1 MFSCAAIQLVS
12 YAQPADLAA
21 QYRKT
26 PAAAQFKLH
35 PGPGPISEY
44 HSRHI
49 WLFSF
54 TFTVIYIHSLSGAL
68 NPQLKVK
75 VSQSHAMLAQRGRRS
90 IALLILNLG
99 AGWRWVVNATPQ
111 PLYSREGCPAPTVQ
125 QAGWAPGPVWTSV
138 KKRSLF
144 CTGARTSD
152 RPARRQ
158 SLYPLRYS
166 GTSTPN

>member
-1 MFSCAAIQLVS
+1 MFSCAAIQRVS

-26 PAAAQFKLH
+26 PAAAQSKLH

-54 TFTVIYIHSLSGAL
+54 TFTVIYIQSLSGAL

-75 VSQSHAMLAQRGRRS
+75 VSQSHAMLAQRGGEV
-90 IALLILNLG
+90 L
-99 AGWRWVVNATPQ
+99 
-111 PLYSREGCPAPTVQ
+111 LYSFLTSALDGG
-125 QAGWAPGPVWTSV
+125 GW
-138 KKRSLF
+138 
-144 CTGARTSD
+144 
-152 RPARRQ
+152 
-158 SLYPLRYS
+158 
-166 GTSTPN
+166 STPRPSRFTPGKDARHPPYSRLGGPQGRSGQV